1 MTFYP
6 LKPIDRK
13 IVIILLSR
21 LQFSSRRVP
30 LLKKILI
37 CDFSIQIFPSLPQ
50 VNSFTINI
58 ANSGASTL

>member
-13 IVIILLSR
+13 IVIILLSQ
-21 LQFSSRRVP
+21 LQFSSRHVP
-30 LLKKILI
+30 LLKMILM

-50 VNSFTINI
+50 VN
-58 ANSGASTL
+58 